1 MAQIEQQG
9 KPTIAEWQG
18 LIHNLRKIGTEWK
31 GACPACGAGDD
42 RFWIKD
48 DLTFSC
54 RHGCTFEQIMRAIN
68 RWNDTP
74 PAGEIV
80 TLTDAWKY
88 QNTKGESVTVTR
100 QRGKG
105 TPCRRHPK
113 GIKGPYLPLDLDKLD
128 KSKPIVIVEGER
140 CRDAVLKN
148 TTYQATSWISGAKN
162 WDKTDWTPL
171 AGCHCILWRDYDED
185 GKRAMR
191 GLMGGLHGMGC
202 RISIVKIPEGK
213 PVKWDAA
220 DAEPGEAQAMLDD
233 PFNLTES
240 QIAKV
245 IEDGQA
251 AELVEIGDESESRA
265 DVETITAAQ
274 ITPKAVD
281 WLIPGWL
288 AAGNLTLLAGQAGM
302 GKTTLALGL
311 AAAVSRGGKWG
322 NGLPVES
329 GEVVMW
335 CGEDDLEHTIAPNL
349 IASKADL
356 NRIHFP
362 AAVKT
367 ASGPREFNP
376 ETDMPGIAA
385 RMEQL
390 DNPKLLVID
399 PVLSLVSSVK
409 DNYKATEIRKALQP
423 VQKLATERGIAV
435 VGLTHFLKRHN
446 SQGSD
451 TQDQVIGSQAWV
463 AVARM
468 VWAVGKTEAG
478 KALFRVKSNLGMTEG
493 GFTYQINGYSQGN
506 GIEGK
511 VASFGNDVVE
521 GEADDAFAVKASR
534 SAPAKDQAKEWL
546 QGYLGNN
553 PDGDTW
559 EHLLEAAAAEEG
571 ISKSA
576 LLKARQDLKKRGAI
590 RDERTGFGKA
600 TKSVWKAGGHSQS

>member
-1 MAQIEQQG
+1 MTKFEQKR

-18 LIHNLRKIGTEWK
+18 MIPNLRRIGQEWK
-31 GACPACGAGDD
+31 GACPACGTGDD
-42 RFWIKD
+42 RFWITD
-48 DLTFSC
+48 DGTFHC
-54 RHGCTFEQIMRAIN
+54 RHECSYESIMRAID
-68 RWNDTP
+68 RWDDA
-74 PAGEIV
+74 PAGELV
-80 TLTDAWKY
+80 TLTDAWTY
-88 QNTKGESVTVTR
+88 QNTKGESIRVTR

-105 TPCRRHPK
+105 MPCRRHPK
-113 GIKGPYLPLDLDKLD
+113 GIKGPYLPLDYGNLDKG
-128 KSKPIVIVEGER
+128 KPIVIVEGER

-148 TTYQATSWISGAKN
+148 TTYQATCWISGAKN
-162 WDKTDWTPL
+162 WNKTDYTAL
-171 AGCHCILWRDYDED
+171 AGCHCILWRDNDDD
-185 GKRAMR
+185 GKQAMR
-191 GLMGGLHGMGC
+191 GLIGHLHGMGC
-202 RISIVKIPEGK
+202 RISIVKIPKGK

-233 PFNLTES
+233 PFDLTES
-240 QIAKV
+240 QIAKL
-245 IEDGQA
+245 IEDGQTTEA
-251 AELVEIGDESESRA
+251 AGESESGG
-265 DVETITAAQ
+265 VLETITAAQ
-274 ITPKAVD
+274 ITPKAVE
-281 WLIPGWL
+281 WIIPGWL

-311 AAAVSRGGKWG
+311 AAAVSRGGNWG
-322 NGLPVES
+322 SGLPVES
-329 GEVVMW
+329 GEVVLW

-367 ASGPREFNP
+367 ASGPREFDP
-376 ETDMPGIAA
+376 ETDMPAIAA

-423 VQKLATERGIAV
+423 VQELATERGIAV

-451 TQDQVIGSQAWV
+451 VQDQVIGSQAWV

-468 VWAVGKTEAG
+468 VWAVGKTDAG
-478 KALFRVKSNLGMTEG
+478 RALFRVKSNLGTTEG
-493 GFTYQINGYSQGN
+493 GFTYQINGYNQGN

-521 GEADDAFAVKASR
+521 GEADDAFAVKAAR
-534 SAPAKDQAKEWL
+534 SSPAKDQAKEWL
-546 QGYLGNN
+546 QGYLENN
-553 PDGDTW
+553 PEGDTW
-559 EHLLEAAAAEEG
+559 NHLLEAAAAEEG

-576 LLKARQDLKKRGAI
+576 LLKARRDLQGRGAI
-590 RDERTGFGKA
+590 ETDLVGFGKGRK
-600 TKSVWKAGGHSQS
+600 TIWKASGRSHA